1 MAKAGITKEVI
12 FEPRRD
18 EGEVVDDVGTC
29 TKNVVRGDGLSR
41 EYASRVQGQARR
53 PVSLEKTVRGHMVGG
68 ESEERLGLRG
78 RGSQGPDHVG
88 HCRPW

>member
-41 EYASRVQGQARR
+41 EYASHVQGQARR